1 MNLQMENVLQNDSHR
16 RIVVVLL
23 PISLTVVSATPQ
35 LPLVFDERFLQNH
48 VQHAA
53 RRQNLS
59 PKWPVCGLVDR
70 EPPQRR
76 FKL

>member
-1 MNLQMENVLQNDSHR
+1 MENVLRNDSR
-16 RIVVVLL
+16 RRVVVVPL

-59 PKWPVCGLVDR
+59 PKSPVCGLAHR
-70 EPPQRR
+70 KPPQRR
-76 FKL
+76 LKL